1 MEPCPEERG
10 GINLLP
16 CVSSFTGIV
25 RFSFVYS
32 CAIRG
37 WFSSAHP
44 IRRRGQG
51 LFIHPSP
58 RRWAGCISKLRPWS
72 PAVVIHPVEY

>member
-1 MEPCPEERG
+1 MGPCPEERG

-16 CVSSFTGIV
+16 CVSSFIGIV
-25 RFSFVYS
+25 RFPFVYS

-58 RRWAGCISKLRPWS
+58 RRWAGVNLEAATLVASGCDLSG
-72 PAVVIHPVEY
+72 